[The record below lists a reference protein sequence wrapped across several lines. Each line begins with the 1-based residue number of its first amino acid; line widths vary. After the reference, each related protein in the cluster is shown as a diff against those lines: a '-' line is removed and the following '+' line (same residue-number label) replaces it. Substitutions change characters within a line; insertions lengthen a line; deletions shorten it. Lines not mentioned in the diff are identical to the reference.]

1 MDTVFK
7 VCDAM
12 ENIAFSAS
20 TVVPKSFVCGGPGGA
35 EDGSPDFVISSC
47 GVVTSKYASH
57 DADFGADDNSVCIPT
72 GDEKEKVAKDEE
84 EQQTTSKKEPLHVDV
99 ASSDVSEESES
110 TENKASMALFG
121 VPLNWPHVVKKTS
134 SWSSV
139 SHKTASTSYSS
150 YSGSSSSGS
159 SKSKRGDS
167 ISMTNKSKKQME
179 RELPSFGKS
188 REYRSFGSNK
198 SQGENSAS
206 SLLKPTYMSARQS
219 KQLHEESSRFKYIL
233 ERTPSGRS
241 STANE
246 CTTTTLQSTAGGL
259 EKESP
264 SSSGNVFET
273 NFLTPFPKLYSS

>member
-57 DADFGADDNSVCIPT
+57 DADFGADDNSVCVPT
-72 GDEKEKVAKDEE
+72 GDEKIAKHDE
-84 EQQTTSKKEPLHVDV
+84 EQQQTSKKEPLHVDV
-99 ASSDVSEESES
+99 ASSDVSEETES
-110 TENKASMALFG
+110 TENRAGMALFG

-150 YSGSSSSGS
+150 YSGSSGN
-159 SKSKRGDS
+159 KSKRDDS
-167 ISMTNKSKKQME
+167 ISTTHKNKKPME

-198 SQGENSAS
+198 SHGENSAS

-233 ERTPSGRS
+233 EKTPSRS
-241 STANE
+241 STAHE

-259 EKESP
+259 DKESP
-264 SSSGNVFET
+264 SSSGNNVFET